1 MSNQFNIMNEIVAIE
16 KALAHYQ
23 KLRQEFDTHALEHF
37 RKTLIYKI
45 NKYIFF
51 NIIEKVDYLE
61 HDFYAFKFRY
71 NDLSL
76 FNIEDA
82 IDELT
87 IYKIAIERNNTFV
100 ITEYEYKKFLKY
112 VDRSEGV

>member
-1 MSNQFNIMNEIVAIE
+1 MYNQYNIMNELDAIK

-23 KLRQEFDTHALEHF
+23 KLRREFDSHVLEHY

-51 NIIEKVDYLE
+51 NTIDKIDYLE

-112 VDRSEGV
+112 VDQSQGV

>member
-1 MSNQFNIMNEIVAIE
+1 MSNQYNIMNELPAIE

-23 KLRQEFDTHALEHF
+23 EMRREFDKNALSHF

-51 NIIEKVDYLE
+51 NVIDNIDYLE
-61 HDFYAFKFRY
+61 HDFYAFKFKY
-71 NDLSL
+71 KELTL
-76 FNIEDA
+76 FNIEGA

-87 IYKIAIERNNTFV
+87 IYKIAIERNNIFV
-100 ITEYEYKKFLKY
+100 ITEYDYKNFLKY
-112 VDRSEGV
+112 VNRSEGV